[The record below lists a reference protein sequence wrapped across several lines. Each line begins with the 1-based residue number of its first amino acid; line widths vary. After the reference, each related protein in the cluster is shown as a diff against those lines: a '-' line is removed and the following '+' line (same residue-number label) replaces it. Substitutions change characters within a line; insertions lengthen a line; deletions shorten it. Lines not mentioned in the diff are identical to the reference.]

1 MRLASAPR
9 HCGAR
14 APPHMSRRPC
24 APTTRHPLRR
34 RSKISLSLAQRNGK
48 LPQCALNLLLTR
60 LQESGAKLESRL
72 PELIQLEKENKKK
85 EKERKEKER
94 KEQEIARKKA
104 PARPAPHADRPRT
117 APAAPRRSID
127 PRRRA
132 RCSAAGC
139 RGGQEAE
146 GQGEAGRGGSPPLR
160 ARGARRAHPASN
172 RTPVPTWRRR
182 PSAADPSAAD
192 PSAPQATPARL
203 SLSHP
208 STP

>member
-14 APPHMSRRPC
+14 APPHMSHRPC
-24 APTTRHPLRR
+24 APMTRHPLRR

-104 PARPAPHADRPRT
+104 PTRPTPTPT
-117 APAAPRRSID
+117 APAPPPHR
-127 PRRRA
+127 PVHGVP
-132 RCSAAGC
+132 AGI
-139 RGGQEAE
+139 
-146 GQGEAGRGGSPPLR
+146 
-160 ARGARRAHPASN
+160 
-172 RTPVPTWRRR
+172 
-182 PSAADPSAAD
+182 
-192 PSAPQATPARL
+192 
-203 SLSHP
+203 
-208 STP
+208 